1 MARAVLVCLAALA
14 AGWALAET
22 LEDTFYIAGDDPAI
36 QYGKQPGDDP
46 VARLDRQLASGQAH
60 LDYASDGRGYL
71 ASVLKQLGINTDSQ
85 MLVFSHTSIQ
95 TTRIS
100 PRTPRAIYF
109 NDEAAVGYVQNG
121 EAIELAALD
130 STHGVYLYT
139 LDPGK
144 TDRPRFGRREDCLR
158 CHQGPVTL
166 GVPGL
171 MISSIHPDT
180 GGGRESHGASFE
192 TDQRVPITERWG
204 GWFVTGTTG
213 PQHHY
218 GNNPNLV
225 DPIHPG
231 GPVGDESQN
240 VTSLTGLLDTSK
252 YPAALSDVVA
262 LMTLEHQT
270 RMTNLITR
278 IGWDTRIAIHA
289 VTWEQPDTVK
299 KMDAEIQEMVKY
311 MTFADEAPLTG
322 SVAGV
327 STFTKTFTERGPRDK
342 QSRSLRDFDLKTRLF
357 RYPVSY
363 MIYSAAFDALPA
375 QAKDRI
381 YRGLFDALS
390 GKDEN
395 KIAALQIVR
404 ETKSGL
410 PDYWK

>member
-1 MARAVLVCLAALA
+1 
-14 AGWALAET
+14 
-22 LEDTFYIAGDDPAI
+22 
-36 QYGKQPGDDP
+36 
-46 VARLDRQLASGQAH
+46 
-60 LDYASDGRGYL
+60 
-71 ASVLKQLGINTDSQ
+71 
-85 MLVFSHTSIQ
+85 
-95 TTRIS
+95 
-100 PRTPRAIYF
+100 
-109 NDEAAVGYVQNG
+109 
-121 EAIELAALD
+121 
-130 STHGVYLYT
+130 
-139 LDPGK
+139 
-144 TDRPRFGRREDCLR
+144 
-158 CHQGPVTL
+158 
-166 GVPGL
+166 
-171 MISSIHPDT
+171 
-180 GGGRESHGASFE
+180 
-192 TDQRVPITERWG
+192 
-204 GWFVTGTTG
+204 
-213 PQHHY
+213 
-218 GNNPNLV
+218 
-225 DPIHPG
+225 
-231 GPVGDESQN
+231 
-240 VTSLTGLLDTSK
+240 LLDTSK